1 MKEVKDL
8 HSENYKTLMTETEE
22 TDKWKDIPCLWIG
35 RISTVKIIIPKAL
48 YEFHEIS
55 IKIPMTFFFHR
66 NTKRILKCVLNHNV
80 LHIVKQYQ
88 EKRNQRHHMS

>member
-66 NTKRILKCVLNHNV
+66 NTKRILKCVLNHTTPN
-80 LHIVKQYQ
+80 
-88 EKRNQRHHMS
+88 NQFLSIPTTFEYYLMW

>member
-55 IKIPMTFFFHR
+55 IKIPMTFFF
-66 NTKRILKCVLNHNV
+66 TEIPKG
-80 LHIVKQYQ
+80 
-88 EKRNQRHHMS
+88 S